1 MITLKQSATGAQEP
15 SGARMGNTVYET
27 LSRKIVPGL
36 VEATSR
42 KSKSPIKRWTGID
55 HLSQGACII
64 FGNRYEEAMNALI
77 EQSIDCDA
85 ITNSSTKTYITK
97 DSQLTPQSKGNKDI
111 DILFRHEGKICY
123 RESKC
128 NLQLDSEKSKVTASK
143 IEDITRKL
151 QVLYPNCEIDA
162 AILNMEW
169 SDKKAFMH
177 GVRIEYAG
185 EFIQRIGFDCSEQ
198 EYEAMGKQIGRDF
211 IEGLNG

>member
-55 HLSQGACII
+55 HLSQG
-64 FGNRYEEAMNALI
+64 
-77 EQSIDCDA
+77 
-85 ITNSSTKTYITK
+85 
-97 DSQLTPQSKGNKDI
+97 SQLTPQSKGKKDI